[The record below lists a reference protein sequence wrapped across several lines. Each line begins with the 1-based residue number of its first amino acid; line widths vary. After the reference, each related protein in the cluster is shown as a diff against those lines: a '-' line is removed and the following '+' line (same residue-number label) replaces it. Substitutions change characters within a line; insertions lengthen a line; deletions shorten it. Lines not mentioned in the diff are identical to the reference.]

1 MLSDNSIR
9 LRALEPDD
17 LDMLYLWENDTSI
30 WRYGNNIAPF
40 SRKMLADYIDSYDS
54 DIFKSLQLR
63 FMIVSVDTDVPVGM
77 IDLYDFDAVNRRAGV
92 GIMVDEAHRS
102 KGYAADALNL
112 LCRYCYDR
120 LGMHQ
125 LYAMVAIDNVPSI
138 SLFQNGGFKIS
149 GKLRSWLRQGESYID
164 AYILQRLLTRES
176 LAEL

>member
-30 WRYGNNIAPF
+30 WRYGNNMAPF
-40 SRKMLADYIDSYDS
+40 SRKMLADYIDSYDG

-92 GIMVDEAHRS
+92 GIMVDEAHRTSFMPWWRLTMPRAYRCFRTADS
-102 KGYAADALNL
+102 KYLVNCARG
-112 LCRYCYDR
+112 
-120 LGMHQ
+120 
-125 LYAMVAIDNVPSI
+125 
-138 SLFQNGGFKIS
+138 
-149 GKLRSWLRQGESYID
+149 
-164 AYILQRLLTRES
+164 
-176 LAEL
+176 